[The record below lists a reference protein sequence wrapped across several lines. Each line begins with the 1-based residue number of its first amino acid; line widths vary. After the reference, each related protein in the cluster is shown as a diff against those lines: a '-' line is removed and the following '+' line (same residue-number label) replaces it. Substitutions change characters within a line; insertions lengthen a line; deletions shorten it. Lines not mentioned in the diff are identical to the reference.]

1 MIGKSIQ
8 TRLFSAVFLVI
19 FMMTFGVGITFF
31 FSSRWY
37 LQYTARKETEHLIR
51 MVQSESDRLSTDSAY
66 TSSDPEENMR
76 ESSKALLRSV
86 RLQLRDQPYNGIF
99 LIFNSKQK
107 LVFPQS
113 GNDQNIYP
121 MSALEEQCRQMI
133 QSGELVSGKTSRI
146 LLSED
151 FWYISMYVFP
161 SSTPVRAKYFV
172 SVVQIPD
179 SSVFWNYTWKLY
191 IAILI
196 ASVFLS
202 SFLVWG
208 IARTISDPI
217 RHLCLQIQ
225 RINGETDA
233 QIRDS
238 YSLNELESL
247 KRSYNQMEE
256 TIRRSEEEK
265 RQFFQNASHDLKTPL
280 ASITGYSQGIVSNVI
295 KDHQK
300 AASIILSE
308 SLRMTDL
315 VESILSL
322 SKMDSHTL
330 DLHPADLEVMEFLDE
345 CVDIMSTIRRDC
357 VIHLE
362 AGRPLTI
369 HTDPELLKRVIQNIL
384 SNCLRYADHEI
395 LIRMST
401 DGNSLILLIQ
411 DDGPGF
417 PEKDLPHIFE
427 RFYKGNGGK
436 NGIGL
441 SIVWAG
447 IHYLGGSITAGNR
460 AVPEHGAYYQ
470 LLLPLSLSSGYSQSD
485 SVKTANL
492 SFKHR
497 L

>member
-31 FSSRWY
+31 LSSRWY
-37 LQYTARKETEHLIR
+37 VQYTARKETEHLIR
-51 MVQSESDRLSTDSAY
+51 MVQSESDRLSTDPAY
-66 TSSDPEENMR
+66 TSSDSKENTR

-86 RLQLRDQPYNGIF
+86 RRQLRDQPYNGIF
-99 LIFNSKQK
+99 LVFNSKQK

-113 GNDQNIYP
+113 SNDQNIYP
-121 MSALEEQCRQMI
+121 ISALEEQCRQMI
-133 QSGELVSGKTSRI
+133 QSGELISGKTSRI

-151 FWYISMYVFP
+151 FWYIRLYVIP

-179 SSVFWNYTWKLY
+179 SSVFWNYTRKLY

-208 IARTISDPI
+208 IARTISVPI
-217 RHLCLQIQ
+217 QHLCLQIQ

-233 QIRDS
+233 QIQDS
-238 YSLNELESL
+238 YSLNELEAL

-256 TIRRSEEEK
+256 MIRRSEEEK

-322 SKMDSHTL
+322 SKMDSHTF
-330 DLHPADLEVMEFLDE
+330 DLHPTDLEVMEFLDE

-362 AGRPLTI
+362 AERPLMI
-369 HTDPELLKRVIQNIL
+369 RTDPELLKRVIQNIL

-417 PEKDLPHIFE
+417 LEKDLPHIFE
-427 RFYKGNGGK
+427 RFYKGDGGK

-441 SIVWAG
+441 SIVWTG

-470 LLLPLSLSSGYSQSD
+470 LLLPLS
-485 SVKTANL
+485 
-492 SFKHR
+492 F
-497 L
+497 

>member
-31 FSSRWY
+31 LSSRWY
-37 LQYTARKETEHLIR
+37 VQYTARKETEHLIR
-51 MVQSESDRLSTDSAY
+51 MVQSESDRLSTDPAY
-66 TSSDPEENMR
+66 TSSDSKENTR

-86 RLQLRDQPYNGIF
+86 RRQLRDQPYNGIF
-99 LIFNSKQK
+99 LVFNSKQK

-113 GNDQNIYP
+113 SNDQNIYP
-121 MSALEEQCRQMI
+121 ISALEEQCRRMI
-133 QSGELVSGKTSRI
+133 QSGELISGKTSRI

-191 IAILI
+191 LAILL

-208 IARTISDPI
+208 IARTISVPI
-217 RHLCLQIQ
+217 QHLCLQIQ

-233 QIRDS
+233 QIQDS
-238 YSLNELESL
+238 YSLNELEAL

-256 TIRRSEEEK
+256 MIRRSEEEK

-322 SKMDSHTL
+322 SKMDSHTF
-330 DLHPADLEVMEFLDE
+330 DLHPTDLEVMEFLDE

-362 AGRPLTI
+362 AERPLMI
-369 HTDPELLKRVIQNIL
+369 RTDPELLKRVIQNIL
-384 SNCLRYADHEI
+384 SNCLRYAEHEI

-417 PEKDLPHIFE
+417 LEKDLPHIFE
-427 RFYKGNGGK
+427 RFYKGDGGK

-441 SIVWAG
+441 SIVWTG

-460 AVPEHGAYYQ
+460 TVPEHGAYYQ
-470 LLLPLSLSSGYSQSD
+470 LLLPLS
-485 SVKTANL
+485 
-492 SFKHR
+492 F
-497 L
+497 

>member
-31 FSSRWY
+31 LSSRWY
-37 LQYTARKETEHLIR
+37 VQYTARKETEHLIR
-51 MVQSESDRLSTDSAY
+51 MVQSESDRLSTDPAY
-66 TSSDPEENMR
+66 TSSDSKENTR

-113 GNDQNIYP
+113 SNDQNIYP
-121 MSALEEQCRQMI
+121 ISALEEQCRRMI
-133 QSGELVSGKTSRI
+133 QSGELISGKTSRI

-191 IAILI
+191 LAILL

-208 IARTISDPI
+208 IARTISVPI
-217 RHLCLQIQ
+217 QHLCLQIQ

-233 QIRDS
+233 QIQDS
-238 YSLNELESL
+238 YSLNELEAL

-256 TIRRSEEEK
+256 MIRRSEEEK

-322 SKMDSHTL
+322 SKMDSHTF
-330 DLHPADLEVMEFLDE
+330 DLHPTDLEVMEFLDE

-362 AGRPLTI
+362 AERPLMI
-369 HTDPELLKRVIQNIL
+369 RTDPELLKRVIQNIL
-384 SNCLRYADHEI
+384 SNCLRYAEHEI

-417 PEKDLPHIFE
+417 LEKDLPHIFE

-441 SIVWAG
+441 SIVWTG

-470 LLLPLSLSSGYSQSD
+470 LLFPLS
-485 SVKTANL
+485 
-492 SFKHR
+492 F
-497 L
+497 

>member
-31 FSSRWY
+31 LSSRWY
-37 LQYTARKETEHLIR
+37 VQYTARKETEHLIR
-51 MVQSESDRLSTDSAY
+51 MVQSESNRLSTDPAY
-66 TSSDPEENMR
+66 TSSDSKENTR
-76 ESSKALLRSV
+76 EFSKALLRSV
-86 RLQLRDQPYNGIF
+86 RMQLRDQPYNGIF
-99 LIFNSKQK
+99 LVFNSKQK

-113 GNDQNIYP
+113 SNDQNIYP
-121 MSALEEQCRQMI
+121 ISALEEQCRQMI
-133 QSGELVSGKTSRI
+133 QSGELISGKTSRI

-191 IAILI
+191 LAILL

-208 IARTISDPI
+208 IARTISVPI
-217 RHLCLQIQ
+217 QHLCLQIQ

-233 QIRDS
+233 QIQDS

-300 AASIILSE
+300 AAGIILSE

-322 SKMDSHTL
+322 SKMDSHTF
-330 DLHPADLEVMEFLDE
+330 DLHPTDLEVMEFLDE

-362 AGRPLTI
+362 AERPLMI
-369 HTDPELLKRVIQNIL
+369 RTDPELLKRVIQNIL

-427 RFYKGNGGK
+427 RFYKGDGGK

-441 SIVWAG
+441 SIVWTG

-470 LLLPLSLSSGYSQSD
+470 LLLPLS
-485 SVKTANL
+485 
-492 SFKHR
+492 F
-497 L
+497 

>member
-31 FSSRWY
+31 LSSRWY
-37 LQYTARKETEHLIR
+37 VQYTARKETEHLIR
-51 MVQSESDRLSTDSAY
+51 MVQSESDRLSTDPAY
-66 TSSDPEENMR
+66 TSSDSKENTR

-86 RLQLRDQPYNGIF
+86 RRQLRDQPYNGIF
-99 LIFNSKQK
+99 LVFNSKQK

-113 GNDQNIYP
+113 SNDQNIYP
-121 MSALEEQCRQMI
+121 ISALEEQCRQMI
-133 QSGELVSGKTSRI
+133 QSGELISGKTSRI

-191 IAILI
+191 LAILI

-208 IARTISDPI
+208 IARTISVPI
-217 RHLCLQIQ
+217 QHLCLQIQ

-233 QIRDS
+233 QIQDS

-322 SKMDSHTL
+322 SKMDSHTF
-330 DLHPADLEVMEFLDE
+330 DLHPTDLEVMEFLDE

-357 VIHLE
+357 VINLE
-362 AGRPLTI
+362 AARPLMI

-384 SNCLRYADHEI
+384 SNCLRYAEHEI

-417 PEKDLPHIFE
+417 LEKDLPHIFE
-427 RFYKGNGGK
+427 RFYKGDGGK

-441 SIVWAG
+441 SIVWTG

-470 LLLPLSLSSGYSQSD
+470 LLLPLS
-485 SVKTANL
+485 
-492 SFKHR
+492 F
-497 L
+497 

>member
-31 FSSRWY
+31 LSSRWY
-37 LQYTARKETEHLIR
+37 VQYTARKETEHLIR
-51 MVQSESDRLSTDSAY
+51 MVQSESDRLSTDPAY
-66 TSSDPEENMR
+66 TSSDSKENTR

-86 RLQLRDQPYNGIF
+86 RRQLRDQPYNGIF
-99 LIFNSKQK
+99 LVFNSKQK

-113 GNDQNIYP
+113 SNDQNIYP
-121 MSALEEQCRQMI
+121 ISALEEQCRQMI
-133 QSGELVSGKTSRI
+133 QSGELISGKTSRI

-191 IAILI
+191 LAILI

-208 IARTISDPI
+208 IARTISVPLQ
-217 RHLCLQIQ
+217 HLCLQIQ
-225 RINGETDA
+225 RINGETAA
-233 QIRDS
+233 QIQDS
-238 YSLNELESL
+238 YSLNELEAL

-256 TIRRSEEEK
+256 MIRRSEEEK

-300 AASIILSE
+300 AAGIILSE

-322 SKMDSHTL
+322 SKMDSHTF
-330 DLHPADLEVMEFLDE
+330 DLHPTDLEVIEFLDE

-357 VIHLE
+357 VINLE
-362 AGRPLTI
+362 AERPLMI

-384 SNCLRYADHEI
+384 SNCLRYAEHEI

-417 PEKDLPHIFE
+417 LEKDLPHIFE

-441 SIVWAG
+441 SIVWTG

-470 LLLPLSLSSGYSQSD
+470 LLLPLS
-485 SVKTANL
+485 
-492 SFKHR
+492 F
-497 L
+497 

>member
-31 FSSRWY
+31 LSSRWY
-37 LQYTARKETEHLIR
+37 VQYTARKETEHLIR
-51 MVQSESDRLSTDSAY
+51 MVQSESDRLSTDPAY
-66 TSSDPEENMR
+66 TSSDSKENTR

-86 RLQLRDQPYNGIF
+86 RRQLRDQPYNGIF

-113 GNDQNIYP
+113 SNDQNIYP
-121 MSALEEQCRQMI
+121 ISALEEQCRQMI
-133 QSGELVSGKTSRI
+133 QSGELISGKPSRI

-208 IARTISDPI
+208 IARTISVPI
-217 RHLCLQIQ
+217 QHLCLQIQ

-233 QIRDS
+233 QIQDS

-322 SKMDSHTL
+322 SKMDSHTF
-330 DLHPADLEVMEFLDE
+330 DLHPTDLEVVEFLDE

-362 AGRPLTI
+362 SAHPLTI

-441 SIVWAG
+441 SIIWTG

-470 LLLPLSLSSGYSQSD
+470 LLLPLS
-485 SVKTANL
+485 
-492 SFKHR
+492 F
-497 L
+497 

>member
-31 FSSRWY
+31 LSSRWY
-37 LQYTARKETEHLIR
+37 VQYTARKETEHLIR
-51 MVQSESDRLSTDSAY
+51 MVQSESDRLSTDPAY
-66 TSSDPEENMR
+66 TSSDSKENTR

-107 LVFPQS
+107 LVFPKS
-113 GNDQNIYP
+113 SNDRNIYP
-121 MSALEEQCRQMI
+121 VSALEEQCRRMI
-133 QSGELVSGKTSRI
+133 QSGELISGKTSRI

-191 IAILI
+191 LAILI

-208 IARTISDPI
+208 IARTISVPI
-217 RHLCLQIQ
+217 QHLCLQIQ

-233 QIRDS
+233 QIQDS
-238 YSLNELESL
+238 YSLNELEAL
-247 KRSYNQMEE
+247 KRSYNQMEK

-322 SKMDSHTL
+322 SKMDSHTF
-330 DLHPADLEVMEFLDE
+330 DLHPTDLEVMEFLDE

-362 AGRPLTI
+362 AERPLMI

-417 PEKDLPHIFE
+417 LEKDLPHIFE

-441 SIVWAG
+441 SIVWTG

-470 LLLPLSLSSGYSQSD
+470 LLLPLS
-485 SVKTANL
+485 
-492 SFKHR
+492 F
-497 L
+497 

>member
-1 MIGKSIQ
+1 MIGNSIQ

-19 FMMTFGVGITFF
+19 FMMTFGVGITFSL
-31 FSSRWY
+31 SSRWY
-37 LQYTARKETEHLIR
+37 VQYTARKETEHLIR
-51 MVQSESDRLSTDSAY
+51 MVQSESDRLSTDPAY
-66 TSSDPEENMR
+66 TSSDSKENTR

-113 GNDQNIYP
+113 SNDQNIYP
-121 MSALEEQCRQMI
+121 ISALEEQCRRMI
-133 QSGELVSGKTSRI
+133 QSGELISGKTSRI

-191 IAILI
+191 LAILL

-202 SFLVWG
+202 FFLVWG
-208 IARTISDPI
+208 IARTISVPI
-217 RHLCLQIQ
+217 QHLCLQIQ

-233 QIRDS
+233 QIQDS
-238 YSLNELESL
+238 YSLNELEAL

-256 TIRRSEEEK
+256 MIRRSEEEK

-322 SKMDSHTL
+322 SKMDSHTF
-330 DLHPADLEVMEFLDE
+330 DLHPTDLEVMEFLDE

-362 AGRPLTI
+362 AERPLMI
-369 HTDPELLKRVIQNIL
+369 RTDPELLKRVIQNIL
-384 SNCLRYADHEI
+384 SNCLRYAEHEI

-441 SIVWAG
+441 SIVWTD

-470 LLLPLSLSSGYSQSD
+470 LLLPLS
-485 SVKTANL
+485 
-492 SFKHR
+492 F
-497 L
+497 

>member
-8 TRLFSAVFLVI
+8 TRLFSAAFLVI

-31 FSSRWY
+31 LSSRWY
-37 LQYTARKETEHLIR
+37 VQYTARKETEHLIR
-51 MVQSESDRLSTDSAY
+51 MVQSESDRLSTDPAY
-66 TSSDPEENMR
+66 TSSDSKENTR

-99 LIFNSKQK
+99 LVFNSKQK

-113 GNDQNIYP
+113 SNDQNIYP
-121 MSALEEQCRQMI
+121 ISALEEQCRQMI
-133 QSGELVSGKTSRI
+133 QSGELISGKTSRI

-191 IAILI
+191 LAILL

-208 IARTISDPI
+208 IARTISVPI
-217 RHLCLQIQ
+217 QHLCLQIQ

-233 QIRDS
+233 QIQDS
-238 YSLNELESL
+238 YSLNELEAL

-256 TIRRSEEEK
+256 MIRRSEEEK

-322 SKMDSHTL
+322 SKMDSHTF
-330 DLHPADLEVMEFLDE
+330 DLHPTDLEVMEFLDE

-362 AGRPLTI
+362 AERPLMI
-369 HTDPELLKRVIQNIL
+369 RTDPELLKRVIQNIL
-384 SNCLRYADHEI
+384 SNCLRYAEHEI

-441 SIVWAG
+441 SIVWTG

-470 LLLPLSLSSGYSQSD
+470 LLLPLS
-485 SVKTANL
+485 
-492 SFKHR
+492 F
-497 L
+497 

>member
-19 FMMTFGVGITFF
+19 FMMTFGFGITFF
-31 FSSRWY
+31 LSSRWY
-37 LQYTARKETEHLIR
+37 VQYTARKETEHLIR
-51 MVQSESDRLSTDSAY
+51 MVQAESDRLSTDTAY
-66 TSSDPEENMR
+66 TSSDSKENTR

-113 GNDQNIYP
+113 SNDRNIYP
-121 MSALEEQCRQMI
+121 ISALEEQCRRMI
-133 QSGELVSGKTSRI
+133 QSGELISGKTSRI

-179 SSVFWNYTWKLY
+179 SSVFWNYTRKLY

-208 IARTISDPI
+208 IARTISVPI
-217 RHLCLQIQ
+217 QHLCLQIQ

-233 QIRDS
+233 QIKDS
-238 YSLNELESL
+238 YSLNELEAL

-300 AASIILSE
+300 AAGIILSE

-322 SKMDSHTL
+322 SKMDSHTF
-330 DLHPADLEVMEFLDE
+330 DLHPTDLEVMEFLDE

-362 AGRPLTI
+362 AERPLMI
-369 HTDPELLKRVIQNIL
+369 YTDPELLKRVIQNIL

-441 SIVWAG
+441 SIVWTG

-470 LLLPLSLSSGYSQSD
+470 LLLPLS
-485 SVKTANL
+485 
-492 SFKHR
+492 F
-497 L
+497 

>member
-31 FSSRWY
+31 LSSRWY
-37 LQYTARKETEHLIR
+37 VQYTARKETEHLIR
-51 MVQSESDRLSTDSAY
+51 MVQSESDRLSTDPAY
-66 TSSDPEENMR
+66 TSSDSKENTR

-86 RLQLRDQPYNGIF
+86 RRQLRDQPYNGIF
-99 LIFNSKQK
+99 LVFNSKQK

-113 GNDQNIYP
+113 SNDQNIYP
-121 MSALEEQCRQMI
+121 ISALEEQCRQMI
-133 QSGELVSGKTSRI
+133 QSGELISGKTSRI

-179 SSVFWNYTWKLY
+179 SSVFWNYTRKLY

-208 IARTISDPI
+208 IARTISVPI
-217 RHLCLQIQ
+217 QHLCLQIQ

-233 QIRDS
+233 QIQDS

-322 SKMDSHTL
+322 SKMDCHAF
-330 DLHPADLEVMEFLDE
+330 DLHPTDLEVVEFLDE

-362 AGRPLTI
+362 SAHPLTI

-427 RFYKGNGGK
+427 RFYKGDGGK

-441 SIVWAG
+441 SIVWTG

-470 LLLPLSLSSGYSQSD
+470 LLLPLS
-485 SVKTANL
+485 
-492 SFKHR
+492 F
-497 L
+497 

>member
-31 FSSRWY
+31 LSSRWY
-37 LQYTARKETEHLIR
+37 VQYTARKETEHLIR
-51 MVQSESDRLSTDSAY
+51 MVQSESDRLSTDPAY
-66 TSSDPEENMR
+66 TSSDSKENTR

-86 RLQLRDQPYNGIF
+86 RRQLRDQPYNGIF

-113 GNDQNIYP
+113 SNDQNIYP
-121 MSALEEQCRQMI
+121 ISALEEQCRQMI
-133 QSGELVSGKTSRI
+133 QSGELISGKTSRI

-191 IAILI
+191 LAILL

-208 IARTISDPI
+208 IARTISVPI
-217 RHLCLQIQ
+217 QHLCLQIQ

-233 QIRDS
+233 QIQDS
-238 YSLNELESL
+238 YSLNELEAL

-256 TIRRSEEEK
+256 MIRRSEEEK
-265 RQFFQNASHDLKTPL
+265 RQFFQNTSHDLKTPL

-322 SKMDSHTL
+322 SKMDSHTF
-330 DLHPADLEVMEFLDE
+330 DLHPTDLEVMEFLDE

-362 AGRPLTI
+362 AERPLMI
-369 HTDPELLKRVIQNIL
+369 RTDPELLKRVIQNIL
-384 SNCLRYADHEI
+384 SNCLRYAEHEI

-417 PEKDLPHIFE
+417 LEKDLPHIFE

-441 SIVWAG
+441 SIVWTG

-460 AVPEHGAYYQ
+460 AVPEHGAYYR
-470 LLLPLSLSSGYSQSD
+470 LLLPLS
-485 SVKTANL
+485 
-492 SFKHR
+492 F
-497 L
+497 

>member
-1 MIGKSIQ
+1 MIGKSVQ
-8 TRLFSAVFLVI
+8 TRLFFAVFLVI

-31 FSSRWY
+31 LSSRWY
-37 LQYTARKETEHLIR
+37 VQYTARKETEHLIR
-51 MVQSESDRLSTDSAY
+51 MVQSESDRLSTDPAY
-66 TSSDPEENMR
+66 TSSDSKENTR

-99 LIFNSKQK
+99 LVFNSKQK

-113 GNDQNIYP
+113 SNDRNIYP
-121 MSALEEQCRQMI
+121 VSALEEQCRRMI
-133 QSGELVSGKTSRI
+133 QSGELISGKTSRI

-191 IAILI
+191 LAILI

-208 IARTISDPI
+208 IARTISVPL

-233 QIRDS
+233 QIHDS

-300 AASIILSE
+300 AARIILSE

-322 SKMDSHTL
+322 SKMDSHTF
-330 DLHPADLEVMEFLDE
+330 DLHPTDLEVMEFLDE

-362 AGRPLTI
+362 AAHPLTI

-384 SNCLRYADHEI
+384 SNCLRYAEHEI

-401 DGNSLILLIQ
+401 DGYSLILLIQ

-417 PEKDLPHIFE
+417 LEKDLPHIFE

-441 SIVWAG
+441 SIVWTG

-470 LLLPLSLSSGYSQSD
+470 LLLPLS
-485 SVKTANL
+485 
-492 SFKHR
+492 F
-497 L
+497 

>member
-1 MIGKSIQ
+1 MIGKSVQ

-31 FSSRWY
+31 LSSRWY
-37 LQYTARKETEHLIR
+37 VQYTARKETEHLIR
-51 MVQSESDRLSTDSAY
+51 MVQSESDRLSTDPAY
-66 TSSDPEENMR
+66 TSSDSKENTR
-76 ESSKALLRSV
+76 KSSKALLRSV

-99 LIFNSKQK
+99 LVFNSKQK

-113 GNDQNIYP
+113 SNDQNIYP
-121 MSALEEQCRQMI
+121 ISALEEQCRQMI
-133 QSGELVSGKTSRI
+133 QSGELISGKPSRV

-151 FWYISMYVFP
+151 FWFISMYVFP

-196 ASVFLS
+196 ASVLLS

-208 IARTISDPI
+208 IAKTISVPI
-217 RHLCLQIQ
+217 RRLCLQIQ
-225 RINGETDA
+225 KINGETDA
-233 QIRDS
+233 QIQDS

-256 TIRRSEEEK
+256 TIRRSEKEK

-300 AASIILSE
+300 AARIILSE

-322 SKMDSHTL
+322 SKMDSHTF
-330 DLHPADLEVMEFLDE
+330 DLHPTDLEVMEFLDE

-362 AGRPLTI
+362 AAHPLTI

-417 PEKDLPHIFE
+417 TEKDLPHIFE
-427 RFYKGNGGK
+427 RFYKGDGGK

-441 SIVWAG
+441 SIVWTG

-470 LLLPLSLSSGYSQSD
+470 LLLPLSI
-485 SVKTANL
+485 
-492 SFKHR
+492 
-497 L
+497 

>member
-1 MIGKSIQ
+1 MIGNSIQ

-19 FMMTFGVGITFF
+19 FMMTFGVGITFSL
-31 FSSRWY
+31 SSRWY
-37 LQYTARKETEHLIR
+37 VQYTARKETEHLIR
-51 MVQSESDRLSTDSAY
+51 MVQSESDRLSTDPAY
-66 TSSDPEENMR
+66 TSSDSKENTR

-113 GNDQNIYP
+113 SNDQNIYP
-121 MSALEEQCRQMI
+121 ISALEEQCRRMI
-133 QSGELVSGKTSRI
+133 QSGELISGKTSRI

-191 IAILI
+191 LAILL

-208 IARTISDPI
+208 IARTISVPI
-217 RHLCLQIQ
+217 QHLCLQIQ

-233 QIRDS
+233 QIQDS
-238 YSLNELESL
+238 YSLNELEAL

-256 TIRRSEEEK
+256 MIRRSEEEK

-322 SKMDSHTL
+322 SKMDSHTF
-330 DLHPADLEVMEFLDE
+330 DLHPTDLEVMEFLDE

-362 AGRPLTI
+362 AERPLMI
-369 HTDPELLKRVIQNIL
+369 RTDPELLKRVIQNIL
-384 SNCLRYADHEI
+384 SNCLRYAEHEI

-441 SIVWAG
+441 SIVWTG

-470 LLLPLSLSSGYSQSD
+470 LLLPLS
-485 SVKTANL
+485 
-492 SFKHR
+492 F
-497 L
+497 

>member
-1 MIGKSIQ
+1 MIGKSVQ

-31 FSSRWY
+31 LSSRWY
-37 LQYTARKETEHLIR
+37 VQYTARKETEHLIR
-51 MVQSESDRLSTDSAY
+51 MVQSESNRLSTDPAY
-66 TSSDPEENMR
+66 TSSDSKENTR
-76 ESSKALLRSV
+76 EFSKALLRSV
-86 RLQLRDQPYNGIF
+86 RMQLRDQPYNGIF
-99 LIFNSKQK
+99 LVFNSKQK

-113 GNDQNIYP
+113 SNDQNIYP
-121 MSALEEQCRQMI
+121 ISALEKQCRRMI
-133 QSGELVSGKTSRI
+133 QSGELISGKTSRI

-151 FWYISMYVFP
+151 SWYISMYVFP

-208 IARTISDPI
+208 IARTISVPI

-233 QIRDS
+233 QIQDS

-256 TIRRSEEEK
+256 TIRRSEKEK

-300 AASIILSE
+300 AAGIILSE

-322 SKMDSHTL
+322 SKMDSHTF
-330 DLHPADLEVMEFLDE
+330 DLHPTDLEVMEFLDE
-345 CVDIMSTIRRDC
+345 CVDIMSTIRSDC

-362 AGRPLTI
+362 AARPLMI

-401 DGNSLILLIQ
+401 NGNSLILLIQ

-417 PEKDLPHIFE
+417 LEKDLPHIFE

-441 SIVWAG
+441 SIVWTG

-470 LLLPLSLSSGYSQSD
+470 LLLPLS
-485 SVKTANL
+485 
-492 SFKHR
+492 F
-497 L
+497 

>member
-31 FSSRWY
+31 LSSRWY
-37 LQYTARKETEHLIR
+37 VQYTARKETEHLIR
-51 MVQSESDRLSTDSAY
+51 MVQAESDRLSTDTAY
-66 TSSDPEENMR
+66 TSSDSKENTR

-113 GNDQNIYP
+113 SNDRNIYP
-121 MSALEEQCRQMI
+121 ISALEEQCRRMI
-133 QSGELVSGKTSRI
+133 QSGELISGKTSRI

-179 SSVFWNYTWKLY
+179 SSVFWNYTRKLY

-208 IARTISDPI
+208 IARTISVPI
-217 RHLCLQIQ
+217 QHLCLQIQ

-233 QIRDS
+233 QIKDS
-238 YSLNELESL
+238 YSLNELEAL

-300 AASIILSE
+300 AAGIILSE

-322 SKMDSHTL
+322 SKMDSHTF
-330 DLHPADLEVMEFLDE
+330 DLHPTDLEVMEFLDE

-362 AGRPLTI
+362 AERPLMI
-369 HTDPELLKRVIQNIL
+369 YTDPELLKRVIQNIL

-441 SIVWAG
+441 SIVWTG

-470 LLLPLSLSSGYSQSD
+470 LLLPLS
-485 SVKTANL
+485 
-492 SFKHR
+492 F
-497 L
+497 

>member
-31 FSSRWY
+31 LSSRWY
-37 LQYTARKETEHLIR
+37 VQYTARKETEHLIR
-51 MVQSESDRLSTDSAY
+51 MVQSESDRLSTDPAY
-66 TSSDPEENMR
+66 TSSDSKENTR

-86 RLQLRDQPYNGIF
+86 RRQLRDQPYNGIF
-99 LIFNSKQK
+99 LVFNSKQK

-113 GNDQNIYP
+113 SNDQNIYP
-121 MSALEEQCRQMI
+121 ISALEEQCRQMI
-133 QSGELVSGKTSRI
+133 QSGELISGKTSRI

-179 SSVFWNYTWKLY
+179 SSVFWNYRWKLY
-191 IAILI
+191 LAILI

-208 IARTISDPI
+208 IARTISVPI
-217 RHLCLQIQ
+217 QHLCLQIQ

-233 QIRDS
+233 QIQDS

-322 SKMDSHTL
+322 SKMDSHTF
-330 DLHPADLEVMEFLDE
+330 DLHPTDLEVMEFLDE

-357 VIHLE
+357 VINLE
-362 AGRPLTI
+362 AARPLMI

-384 SNCLRYADHEI
+384 SNCLRYAEHEI

-417 PEKDLPHIFE
+417 LEKDLPHIFE
-427 RFYKGNGGK
+427 RFYKGNGGN

-441 SIVWAG
+441 SIVWTG

-470 LLLPLSLSSGYSQSD
+470 LLLPLS
-485 SVKTANL
+485 
-492 SFKHR
+492 F
-497 L
+497 

>member
-31 FSSRWY
+31 LSSRWY
-37 LQYTARKETEHLIR
+37 VQYTARKETEHLIR
-51 MVQSESDRLSTDSAY
+51 MVQSESDRLSTDPAY
-66 TSSDPEENMR
+66 TSSDSKENTR

-86 RLQLRDQPYNGIF
+86 RRQLRDQPYNGIF
-99 LIFNSKQK
+99 LVFNSKQK

-113 GNDQNIYP
+113 SNDQNIYP
-121 MSALEEQCRQMI
+121 ISALEEQCRRMI
-133 QSGELVSGKTSRI
+133 QSGELISGKTSRI

-191 IAILI
+191 LAILL

-208 IARTISDPI
+208 IARTISVPI
-217 RHLCLQIQ
+217 QHLCLQIQ

-233 QIRDS
+233 QIQDS
-238 YSLNELESL
+238 YSLNELEAL

-256 TIRRSEEEK
+256 MIRRSEEEK

-322 SKMDSHTL
+322 SKMDSHTF
-330 DLHPADLEVMEFLDE
+330 DLHPTDLEVMEFLDE

-362 AGRPLTI
+362 AERPLMI
-369 HTDPELLKRVIQNIL
+369 RTDPELLKRVIQNIL
-384 SNCLRYADHEI
+384 SNCLRYAEHEI

-417 PEKDLPHIFE
+417 LEKDLPHIFE

-441 SIVWAG
+441 SIVWTG

-460 AVPEHGAYYQ
+460 TVPEHGAYYQ
-470 LLLPLSLSSGYSQSD
+470 LLLPLS
-485 SVKTANL
+485 
-492 SFKHR
+492 F
-497 L
+497 

>member
-19 FMMTFGVGITFF
+19 FMITFGVGITFF
-31 FSSRWY
+31 LSSRWY
-37 LQYTARKETEHLIR
+37 VQYTARKETEHLIR
-51 MVQSESDRLSTDSAY
+51 MVQSESDRLSTDPAY
-66 TSSDPEENMR
+66 TSSDSKENTR

-113 GNDQNIYP
+113 SNDQNIYP
-121 MSALEEQCRQMI
+121 ISALEEQCRRMI
-133 QSGELVSGKTSRI
+133 QSGELISGKTSRI

-191 IAILI
+191 LAILL

-208 IARTISDPI
+208 IARTISVPI
-217 RHLCLQIQ
+217 QHLCLQIQ

-233 QIRDS
+233 QIQDS
-238 YSLNELESL
+238 YSLNELEAL

-256 TIRRSEEEK
+256 MIRRSEEEK

-322 SKMDSHTL
+322 SKMDSHTF
-330 DLHPADLEVMEFLDE
+330 DLHPTDLEVMEFLDE

-362 AGRPLTI
+362 AERPLMI
-369 HTDPELLKRVIQNIL
+369 RTDPELLKRVIQNIL
-384 SNCLRYADHEI
+384 SNCLRYAEHEI

-441 SIVWAG
+441 SIVWTG

-470 LLLPLSLSSGYSQSD
+470 LLFPLS
-485 SVKTANL
+485 
-492 SFKHR
+492 F
-497 L
+497 

>member
-1 MIGKSIQ
+1 
-8 TRLFSAVFLVI
+8 
-19 FMMTFGVGITFF
+19 
-31 FSSRWY
+31 
-37 LQYTARKETEHLIR
+37 
-51 MVQSESDRLSTDSAY
+51 
-66 TSSDPEENMR
+66 
-76 ESSKALLRSV
+76 
-86 RLQLRDQPYNGIF
+86 
-99 LIFNSKQK
+99 
-107 LVFPQS
+107 
-113 GNDQNIYP
+113 
-121 MSALEEQCRQMI
+121 
-133 QSGELVSGKTSRI
+133 
-146 LLSED
+146 
-151 FWYISMYVFP
+151 
-161 SSTPVRAKYFV
+161 
-172 SVVQIPD
+172 
-179 SSVFWNYTWKLY
+179 
-191 IAILI
+191 
-196 ASVFLS
+196 
-202 SFLVWG
+202 
-208 IARTISDPI
+208 
-217 RHLCLQIQ
+217 
-225 RINGETDA
+225 
-233 QIRDS
+233 
-238 YSLNELESL
+238 
-247 KRSYNQMEE
+247 MEE

-322 SKMDSHTL
+322 SKMDSHTF
-330 DLHPADLEVMEFLDE
+330 DLHPTDLEVMEFLDE

-362 AGRPLTI
+362 ATRPLTI

-427 RFYKGNGGK
+427 RFYKGDGGK

-441 SIVWAG
+441 SIVWTG

-470 LLLPLSLSSGYSQSD
+470 LLLPLSI
-485 SVKTANL
+485 
-492 SFKHR
+492 
-497 L
+497 

>member
-31 FSSRWY
+31 LSSRWY
-37 LQYTARKETEHLIR
+37 VQYTARKETEHLIR
-51 MVQSESDRLSTDSAY
+51 MVQSESDRLSTDPAY
-66 TSSDPEENMR
+66 TSSDSKENTR

-86 RLQLRDQPYNGIF
+86 RRQLRDQPYNGIF

-113 GNDQNIYP
+113 SNDQNIYP
-121 MSALEEQCRQMI
+121 ISALEEQCRQMI
-133 QSGELVSGKTSRI
+133 QSGELISGKPSRI

-208 IARTISDPI
+208 IARTISVPI
-217 RHLCLQIQ
+217 QHLCLQIQ

-233 QIRDS
+233 QIQDS

-322 SKMDSHTL
+322 SKMDSHTF
-330 DLHPADLEVMEFLDE
+330 DLHPTDLEVMEFLDE
-345 CVDIMSTIRRDC
+345 CVDIMSTIRKDC

-362 AGRPLTI
+362 AERPLMI
-369 HTDPELLKRVIQNIL
+369 RTDPELLKRVIQNIL
-384 SNCLRYADHEI
+384 SNCLRYAEHEI

-417 PEKDLPHIFE
+417 LEKDLPHIFE

-441 SIVWAG
+441 SIVWTG

-460 AVPEHGAYYQ
+460 TVPEHGAYYQ
-470 LLLPLSLSSGYSQSD
+470 LLLPLS
-485 SVKTANL
+485 
-492 SFKHR
+492 F
-497 L
+497 

>member
-1 MIGKSIQ
+1 MIGKSVQ

-31 FSSRWY
+31 LSSRWY
-37 LQYTARKETEHLIR
+37 VQYTARKETEHLIR
-51 MVQSESDRLSTDSAY
+51 MVQSESDRLSTDPAY
-66 TSSDPEENMR
+66 TSSDSKENTR

-113 GNDQNIYP
+113 SNDQNIYP
-121 MSALEEQCRQMI
+121 ISALEEQCRRMI
-133 QSGELVSGKTSRI
+133 QSGELISGKTSRI

-191 IAILI
+191 LAILI

-208 IARTISDPI
+208 IARTISVPI
-217 RHLCLQIQ
+217 QHLCLQIQ

-233 QIRDS
+233 QIQDS

-256 TIRRSEEEK
+256 MIRRSEEEK

-322 SKMDSHTL
+322 SKMDSHTF
-330 DLHPADLEVMEFLDE
+330 DLHPTDLEVMEFLDE

-362 AGRPLTI
+362 AERPLMI
-369 HTDPELLKRVIQNIL
+369 RTDPELLKRVIQNIL

-441 SIVWAG
+441 SIVWTG

-470 LLLPLSLSSGYSQSD
+470 LLFPLS
-485 SVKTANL
+485 
-492 SFKHR
+492 F
-497 L
+497 

>member
-31 FSSRWY
+31 LSSRWY
-37 LQYTARKETEHLIR
+37 VQYTARKETEHLIR
-51 MVQSESDRLSTDSAY
+51 MVQSESDRLSTDPAY
-66 TSSDPEENMR
+66 TSSDSKENTR

-86 RLQLRDQPYNGIF
+86 RRQLRDQPYNGIF
-99 LIFNSKQK
+99 LVFNSKQK

-113 GNDQNIYP
+113 SNDQNIYP
-121 MSALEEQCRQMI
+121 ISALEEQCRQMI
-133 QSGELVSGKTSRI
+133 QSGELISGKTSRI

-191 IAILI
+191 LAILI

-202 SFLVWG
+202 FFLVWG
-208 IARTISDPI
+208 IARTISVPLQ
-217 RHLCLQIQ
+217 HLCLQIQ
-225 RINGETDA
+225 RINGETAA
-233 QIRDS
+233 QIQDS
-238 YSLNELESL
+238 YSLNELEAL

-300 AASIILSE
+300 AAGIILSE

-322 SKMDSHTL
+322 SKMDSHTF
-330 DLHPADLEVMEFLDE
+330 DLHPTDLEVIEFLDE

-362 AGRPLTI
+362 AERPLMI
-369 HTDPELLKRVIQNIL
+369 RTDPELLKRVIQNIL
-384 SNCLRYADHEI
+384 SNCLRYAEHEI

-417 PEKDLPHIFE
+417 LEKDLPHIFE
-427 RFYKGNGGK
+427 RFYKGDGGK

-441 SIVWAG
+441 SIVWTG

-470 LLLPLSLSSGYSQSD
+470 LLLPLS
-485 SVKTANL
+485 
-492 SFKHR
+492 F
-497 L
+497 

>member
-31 FSSRWY
+31 LSSRWY
-37 LQYTARKETEHLIR
+37 VQYTARKETEHLIR
-51 MVQSESDRLSTDSAY
+51 MVQSESDRLSTDPAY
-66 TSSDPEENMR
+66 TSSDSKENTR

-86 RLQLRDQPYNGIF
+86 RRQLRDQPYNGIF
-99 LIFNSKQK
+99 LVFNSKQK

-113 GNDQNIYP
+113 SNDQNIYP
-121 MSALEEQCRQMI
+121 ISALEEQCRQMI
-133 QSGELVSGKTSRI
+133 QSGELISGKTSRI

-191 IAILI
+191 LAILI

-208 IARTISDPI
+208 IARTISVPI
-217 RHLCLQIQ
+217 QHLCLQIQ

-233 QIRDS
+233 QIQDS

-322 SKMDSHTL
+322 SKMDSHTF
-330 DLHPADLEVMEFLDE
+330 DLHPTDLEVIEFLDE

-357 VIHLE
+357 VINLE
-362 AGRPLTI
+362 AERPLMI

-384 SNCLRYADHEI
+384 SNCLRYAEHEI

-417 PEKDLPHIFE
+417 LEKDLPHIFE
-427 RFYKGNGGK
+427 RFYKGNGGN

-441 SIVWAG
+441 SIVWTG

-470 LLLPLSLSSGYSQSD
+470 LLLPLS
-485 SVKTANL
+485 
-492 SFKHR
+492 F
-497 L
+497 

>member
-1 MIGKSIQ
+1 MIGKSVQ

-31 FSSRWY
+31 LSSRWY
-37 LQYTARKETEHLIR
+37 VQYTARKETEHLIR
-51 MVQSESDRLSTDSAY
+51 MVQSESDRLSTDPAY
-66 TSSDPEENMR
+66 TSSDSKENTR

-86 RLQLRDQPYNGIF
+86 RRQLRDQPYNGIF
-99 LIFNSKQK
+99 LVFNSKQK

-113 GNDQNIYP
+113 SNDQNIYP
-121 MSALEEQCRQMI
+121 ISALEEQCRQMI
-133 QSGELVSGKTSRI
+133 QSGELISGKTSRI

-179 SSVFWNYTWKLY
+179 SSVFWNYTRKLY

-208 IARTISDPI
+208 IARTISVPI
-217 RHLCLQIQ
+217 QHLCLQIQ

-233 QIRDS
+233 QIQDS
-238 YSLNELESL
+238 YSLNELEAL

-256 TIRRSEEEK
+256 MIRRSEEEK

-300 AASIILSE
+300 AASIILPE

-322 SKMDSHTL
+322 SKMDSHTF
-330 DLHPADLEVMEFLDE
+330 DLHPTDLEVMEFLDE

-362 AGRPLTI
+362 AERPLMI
-369 HTDPELLKRVIQNIL
+369 RTDPELLKRVIQNIL
-384 SNCLRYADHEI
+384 SNCLRYAEHEI

-417 PEKDLPHIFE
+417 LEKDLPHIFE

-441 SIVWAG
+441 SIVWTG

-470 LLLPLSLSSGYSQSD
+470 LLLPLS
-485 SVKTANL
+485 
-492 SFKHR
+492 F
-497 L
+497 

>member
-31 FSSRWY
+31 LSSRWY
-37 LQYTARKETEHLIR
+37 VQYTARKETEHLIR
-51 MVQSESDRLSTDSAY
+51 MVQSESDRLSTDPAY
-66 TSSDPEENMR
+66 TSSDSKENTR

-86 RLQLRDQPYNGIF
+86 RRQLRDQPYNGIF
-99 LIFNSKQK
+99 LVFNSKQK

-113 GNDQNIYP
+113 SNDQNIYP
-121 MSALEEQCRQMI
+121 ISALEEQCRQMI
-133 QSGELVSGKTSRI
+133 QSGELISGKTSRI

-191 IAILI
+191 LAILL

-208 IARTISDPI
+208 IARTISVPI
-217 RHLCLQIQ
+217 QHLCLQIQ

-233 QIRDS
+233 QIQDS
-238 YSLNELESL
+238 YSLNELEAL

-256 TIRRSEEEK
+256 MIRRSEEEK

-322 SKMDSHTL
+322 SKMDSHTF
-330 DLHPADLEVMEFLDE
+330 DLHPTDLEVMEFLDE

-362 AGRPLTI
+362 AERPLMI
-369 HTDPELLKRVIQNIL
+369 RTDPELLKRVIQNIL
-384 SNCLRYADHEI
+384 SNCLRYAEHEI

-417 PEKDLPHIFE
+417 LEKDLPHIFE

-441 SIVWAG
+441 SIVWTG

-460 AVPEHGAYYQ
+460 TVPEHGAYYH
-470 LLLPLSLSSGYSQSD
+470 LLLPLS
-485 SVKTANL
+485 
-492 SFKHR
+492 F
-497 L
+497 

>member
-31 FSSRWY
+31 LSSRWY
-37 LQYTARKETEHLIR
+37 VQYTARKETEHLIR
-51 MVQSESDRLSTDSAY
+51 MVQSESDRLSTDPAY
-66 TSSDPEENMR
+66 TSSDSKENTR

-113 GNDQNIYP
+113 SNDQNIYP
-121 MSALEEQCRQMI
+121 ISALEEQCRRMI
-133 QSGELVSGKTSRI
+133 QSGELISGKTSRI

-191 IAILI
+191 LAILL

-208 IARTISDPI
+208 IARTISIPI

-233 QIRDS
+233 QIQDS
-238 YSLNELESL
+238 YSLNELEAL

-256 TIRRSEEEK
+256 MIRRSEEEK

-322 SKMDSHTL
+322 SKMDSHTF
-330 DLHPADLEVMEFLDE
+330 DLHPTDLEVMEFLDE

-362 AGRPLTI
+362 AERPLMI
-369 HTDPELLKRVIQNIL
+369 RTDPELLKRVIQNIL
-384 SNCLRYADHEI
+384 SNCLRYAEHEI

-417 PEKDLPHIFE
+417 LEKDLPHIFE

-441 SIVWAG
+441 SIVWTG

-470 LLLPLSLSSGYSQSD
+470 LLLPLS
-485 SVKTANL
+485 
-492 SFKHR
+492 F
-497 L
+497 

>member
-8 TRLFSAVFLVI
+8 TRLFSAAFLVI

-31 FSSRWY
+31 LSSRWY
-37 LQYTARKETEHLIR
+37 VQYTARKETEHLIR
-51 MVQSESDRLSTDSAY
+51 MVQSESDRLSTDPAY
-66 TSSDPEENMR
+66 TSSDSKENTR

-86 RLQLRDQPYNGIF
+86 RRQLRDQPYNGIF
-99 LIFNSKQK
+99 LVFNSKQK

-113 GNDQNIYP
+113 SNDQNIYP
-121 MSALEEQCRQMI
+121 ISALEEQCRQMI
-133 QSGELVSGKTSRI
+133 QSGELISGKTSRI

-191 IAILI
+191 LAILL

-208 IARTISDPI
+208 IARTISVPI
-217 RHLCLQIQ
+217 QHLCLQIQ

-233 QIRDS
+233 QIHDS
-238 YSLNELESL
+238 YSLNELEAL

-256 TIRRSEEEK
+256 MIRRSEEEK

-322 SKMDSHTL
+322 SKMDSHTF
-330 DLHPADLEVMEFLDE
+330 DLHPTDLEVMEFLDE

-362 AGRPLTI
+362 AERPLMI
-369 HTDPELLKRVIQNIL
+369 RTDPELLKRVIQNIL
-384 SNCLRYADHEI
+384 SNCLRYAEHEI

-441 SIVWAG
+441 SIVWTG

-470 LLLPLSLSSGYSQSD
+470 LLLPLS
-485 SVKTANL
+485 
-492 SFKHR
+492 F
-497 L
+497 

>member
-31 FSSRWY
+31 LSSRWY
-37 LQYTARKETEHLIR
+37 VQYTARKETEHLIR
-51 MVQSESDRLSTDSAY
+51 MVQAESDRLSTDTAY
-66 TSSDPEENMR
+66 TSSDSKENTR

-86 RLQLRDQPYNGIF
+86 RRQLRDQPYNGIF
-99 LIFNSKQK
+99 LVFNSKQK

-113 GNDQNIYP
+113 SNDQNIYP
-121 MSALEEQCRQMI
+121 ISALEEQCRRMI
-133 QSGELVSGKTSRI
+133 QSGELISGKTSRI

-191 IAILI
+191 LAILL

-208 IARTISDPI
+208 IARTISVPI
-217 RHLCLQIQ
+217 QHLCLQIQ

-233 QIRDS
+233 QIQDS
-238 YSLNELESL
+238 YSLNELEAL

-256 TIRRSEEEK
+256 MIRRSEEEK

-322 SKMDSHTL
+322 SKMDSHTF
-330 DLHPADLEVMEFLDE
+330 DLHPTDLEVMEFLDE

-362 AGRPLTI
+362 AERPLMI
-369 HTDPELLKRVIQNIL
+369 RTDPELLKRVIQNIL

-417 PEKDLPHIFE
+417 LEKDLPHIFE

-441 SIVWAG
+441 SIVWTG

-470 LLLPLSLSSGYSQSD
+470 LLLPLS
-485 SVKTANL
+485 
-492 SFKHR
+492 F
-497 L
+497 

>member
-31 FSSRWY
+31 LSSRWY
-37 LQYTARKETEHLIR
+37 VQYTARKETEHLIR
-51 MVQSESDRLSTDSAY
+51 MVQSESDRLSTDPAY
-66 TSSDPEENMR
+66 TSSDSKENTR

-86 RLQLRDQPYNGIF
+86 RRQLRDQPYNGIF
-99 LIFNSKQK
+99 LVFNSKQK

-113 GNDQNIYP
+113 SNDQNIYP
-121 MSALEEQCRQMI
+121 ISALEEQCRQMI
-133 QSGELVSGKTSRI
+133 QSGELISGKTSRI

-179 SSVFWNYTWKLY
+179 SSVFWNYTRKLY

-208 IARTISDPI
+208 IARTISVPI
-217 RHLCLQIQ
+217 QHLCLQIQ

-233 QIRDS
+233 QIQDS

-300 AASIILSE
+300 AAGIILSE

-322 SKMDSHTL
+322 SKMDSHTF
-330 DLHPADLEVMEFLDE
+330 DLHPTDLEVVEFLDE

-362 AGRPLTI
+362 SAHPLTI
-369 HTDPELLKRVIQNIL
+369 HTDPELLKRVIQNFL
-384 SNCLRYADHEI
+384 SNCLRYAEHEI

-417 PEKDLPHIFE
+417 LEKDLPHIFE

-441 SIVWAG
+441 SIVWTG

-460 AVPEHGAYYQ
+460 AVPEHGAYYR
-470 LLLPLSLSSGYSQSD
+470 LLLPLS
-485 SVKTANL
+485 
-492 SFKHR
+492 F
-497 L
+497 

>member
-31 FSSRWY
+31 LSSRWY
-37 LQYTARKETEHLIR
+37 VQYTARKETEHLIR
-51 MVQSESDRLSTDSAY
+51 MVQSESDRLSTDPAY
-66 TSSDPEENMR
+66 TSSDSKKNTR

-86 RLQLRDQPYNGIF
+86 RRQLRDQPYNGIF

-113 GNDQNIYP
+113 SNDQNIYP
-121 MSALEEQCRQMI
+121 ISALEEQCRQMI
-133 QSGELVSGKTSRI
+133 QSGELISGKPSRI

-208 IARTISDPI
+208 IARTISVPI
-217 RHLCLQIQ
+217 QHLCLQIQ

-233 QIRDS
+233 QIQDS

-322 SKMDSHTL
+322 SKMDSHTF
-330 DLHPADLEVMEFLDE
+330 DLHPTDLEVVEFLDE

-362 AGRPLTI
+362 SAHPLTI

-441 SIVWAG
+441 SIVWTG

-470 LLLPLSLSSGYSQSD
+470 LLLPLS
-485 SVKTANL
+485 
-492 SFKHR
+492 F
-497 L
+497 

>member
-31 FSSRWY
+31 LSSRWY
-37 LQYTARKETEHLIR
+37 VQYTARKETEHLIR
-51 MVQSESDRLSTDSAY
+51 MVQSESDRLSTDPAY
-66 TSSDPEENMR
+66 TSSDSKKNTR

-86 RLQLRDQPYNGIF
+86 RRQLRDQPYNGIF

-113 GNDQNIYP
+113 SNDQNIYP
-121 MSALEEQCRQMI
+121 ISALEEQCRQMI
-133 QSGELVSGKTSRI
+133 QSGELISGKPSQI

-208 IARTISDPI
+208 IARTISVPI
-217 RHLCLQIQ
+217 QHLCLQIQ

-233 QIRDS
+233 QIQDS

-322 SKMDSHTL
+322 SKMDSHTF
-330 DLHPADLEVMEFLDE
+330 DLHPTDLEVVEFLDE

-362 AGRPLTI
+362 SAHPLTI

-441 SIVWAG
+441 SIVWTG

-470 LLLPLSLSSGYSQSD
+470 LLLPLS
-485 SVKTANL
+485 
-492 SFKHR
+492 F
-497 L
+497 

>member
-1 MIGKSIQ
+1 MIGNSIQ

-31 FSSRWY
+31 LSSRWY
-37 LQYTARKETEHLIR
+37 VQYTARKETEHLIR
-51 MVQSESDRLSTDSAY
+51 MVQSESDRLSTDTAY
-66 TSSDPEENMR
+66 TSSDSKENTR

-86 RLQLRDQPYNGIF
+86 WLQLRDQPYNGIF

-113 GNDQNIYP
+113 SNDRNIYP
-121 MSALEEQCRQMI
+121 ISALEEQCRRMI
-133 QSGELVSGKTSRI
+133 QSGELISGKTSRI

-179 SSVFWNYTWKLY
+179 SSVFWNYTRKLY

-208 IARTISDPI
+208 IARTISVPI
-217 RHLCLQIQ
+217 QHLCLQIQ

-233 QIRDS
+233 QIQDS
-238 YSLNELESL
+238 YSLNELEAL

-322 SKMDSHTL
+322 SKMDSHTF
-330 DLHPADLEVMEFLDE
+330 DLHPTDLEVMEFLDE
-345 CVDIMSTIRRDC
+345 CVDIMSTIRKDC

-362 AGRPLTI
+362 AERPLMI
-369 HTDPELLKRVIQNIL
+369 RTDPELLKRVIQNIL
-384 SNCLRYADHEI
+384 SNCLRYAEHEI

-417 PEKDLPHIFE
+417 LEKDLPHIFE

-441 SIVWAG
+441 SIVWTG

-460 AVPEHGAYYQ
+460 TVPEHGAYYQ
-470 LLLPLSLSSGYSQSD
+470 LLLPLS
-485 SVKTANL
+485 
-492 SFKHR
+492 F
-497 L
+497 

>member
-31 FSSRWY
+31 LSSRWY
-37 LQYTARKETEHLIR
+37 VQYTARKETEHLIR
-51 MVQSESDRLSTDSAY
+51 MVQSESDRLSTDPAY
-66 TSSDPEENMR
+66 TSSDSKKNTR

-86 RLQLRDQPYNGIF
+86 RRQLRDQPYNGIF

-113 GNDQNIYP
+113 SNDQNIYP
-121 MSALEEQCRQMI
+121 ISALEEQCRQMI
-133 QSGELVSGKTSRI
+133 QSGELISGKPSRI

-191 IAILI
+191 LAILI

-208 IARTISDPI
+208 IARTISVPLQ
-217 RHLCLQIQ
+217 HLCLQIQ
-225 RINGETDA
+225 RINGETAA
-233 QIRDS
+233 QIQDS
-238 YSLNELESL
+238 YSLNELEAL

-322 SKMDSHTL
+322 SKMDSHTF
-330 DLHPADLEVMEFLDE
+330 DLHPTDLEVVEFLDE

-362 AGRPLTI
+362 SAHPLTI

-441 SIVWAG
+441 SIVWTG

-470 LLLPLSLSSGYSQSD
+470 LLLPLS
-485 SVKTANL
+485 
-492 SFKHR
+492 F
-497 L
+497 

>member
-8 TRLFSAVFLVI
+8 TRLFSAAFLVI

-31 FSSRWY
+31 LSSRWY
-37 LQYTARKETEHLIR
+37 VQYTARKETEHLIR
-51 MVQSESDRLSTDSAY
+51 MVQSESDRLSTDPAY
-66 TSSDPEENMR
+66 TSSDSKKNTR

-113 GNDQNIYP
+113 SNDQNIYP
-121 MSALEEQCRQMI
+121 ISALEEQCRRMI
-133 QSGELVSGKTSRI
+133 QSGELISGKTSRI

-151 FWYISMYVFP
+151 SWYISMYVFP

-191 IAILI
+191 LAILL

-208 IARTISDPI
+208 IARTISVPI
-217 RHLCLQIQ
+217 QHLCLQIQ

-233 QIRDS
+233 QIQDS
-238 YSLNELESL
+238 YSLNELEAL

-322 SKMDSHTL
+322 SKMDSHTF
-330 DLHPADLEVMEFLDE
+330 DLHPTDLEVMEFLDE

-362 AGRPLTI
+362 AERPLMI
-369 HTDPELLKRVIQNIL
+369 RTDPELLKRVIQNIL
-384 SNCLRYADHEI
+384 SNCLRYAEHEI

-417 PEKDLPHIFE
+417 LEKDLPHIFE

-441 SIVWAG
+441 SIVWTG

-460 AVPEHGAYYQ
+460 TVPEHGAYYQ
-470 LLLPLSLSSGYSQSD
+470 LLLPLS
-485 SVKTANL
+485 
-492 SFKHR
+492 F
-497 L
+497 

>member
-31 FSSRWY
+31 LSSRWY
-37 LQYTARKETEHLIR
+37 VQYTARKETEHLIR
-51 MVQSESDRLSTDSAY
+51 MVQSESDRLSTDPAY
-66 TSSDPEENMR
+66 TSSDSKENTR

-86 RLQLRDQPYNGIF
+86 RRQLRDQPYNGIF
-99 LIFNSKQK
+99 LVFNSKQK

-113 GNDQNIYP
+113 SNDQNIYP
-121 MSALEEQCRQMI
+121 ISALEEQCRQMI
-133 QSGELVSGKTSRI
+133 QSGELISGKTSRI

-208 IARTISDPI
+208 IARTISVPI
-217 RHLCLQIQ
+217 QHLCLQIQ

-233 QIRDS
+233 QIQDS
-238 YSLNELESL
+238 YSLNELEAL

-256 TIRRSEEEK
+256 MIRRSEEEK
-265 RQFFQNASHDLKTPL
+265 RQFFQNASHDLKTSL

-322 SKMDSHTL
+322 SKMDSHTF
-330 DLHPADLEVMEFLDE
+330 DLHPTDLEVMEFLDE

-362 AGRPLTI
+362 SAHPLTI

-384 SNCLRYADHEI
+384 SNCLRYAEHEI

-441 SIVWAG
+441 SIVWTG

-470 LLLPLSLSSGYSQSD
+470 LLLPLS
-485 SVKTANL
+485 
-492 SFKHR
+492 F
-497 L
+497 